1 MLNNTAMQTITSVTK
16 RLGLIRSTISE
27 AENTVGG
34 IENLRKLS
42 KFRRFEQETIK
53 RFPIDEIQVAN
64 KSWGSNLTAEMITQ
78 NGKYS
83 CE

>member
-1 MLNNTAMQTITSVTK
+1 MQTRSSVTK
-16 RLGLIRSTISE
+16 RLGLIRTTISE
-27 AENTVGG
+27 AENRVGG

-42 KFRRFEQETIK
+42 KFRRFLKETEN
-53 RFPIDEIQVAN
+53 RFPSDNEVQVSN
-64 KSWGSNLTAEMITQ
+64 QSWGSNLTAEMITQ